1 MSDTMRAVR
10 FHEYGDSSMLLVEE
24 VARPSPK
31 AGQLLVKVR
40 YAGVNPI
47 DWKLRAGLYRDFM
60 PVRFPSTP
68 GREFSGVVENVG
80 SDVRGFSK
88 GQRVYGTANGTYAEY
103 VVVKAS
109 NAALIPEN
117 ISDEEAAS
125 IPLGALTA
133 WSVVEDAELKPG
145 QHVLVIGAAGGVGLF
160 LVQFSRLKG
169 ATVTGVA
176 STGNLAFIESLGAEA
191 ADYTAGPLDA
201 KIEKADAVLDTVGGA
216 ALEDAYALVKRGGL
230 LLSIA
235 GMPSE
240 EKAEELGISARSS
253 GNRTSEPLGKITEL
267 LAAGKLVTAV
277 EAVFPF
283 SEAAAAQDKS
293 RTRHGRGRILL
304 RIE

>member
-47 DWKLRAGLYRDFM
+47 DWKLRAGLYREFM

-109 NAALIPEN
+109 DAALIPEN

-125 IPLGALTA
+125 VPLGALTA

-145 QHVLVIGAAGGVGLF
+145 QHVLVVGAAGGVGLF

-169 ATVTGVA
+169 AKVTGIA
-176 STGNLAFIESLGAEA
+176 STGNLSFIESLGAEA
-191 ADYTAGPLDA
+191 VDYTAGPLAA
-201 KIEKADAVLDTVGGA
+201 KIAKADVILDTVGGK

-230 LLSIA
+230 AALDRRHALRRKS
-235 GMPSE
+235 
-240 EKAEELGISARSS
+240 R
-253 GNRTSEPLGKITEL
+253 RTGHQRPQLGKPHVRT
-267 LAAGKLVTAV
+267 ARKDHGPSCRGK
-277 EAVFPF
+277 
-283 SEAAAAQDKS
+283 
-293 RTRHGRGRILL
+293 TRHGSRGGFPIL
-304 RIE
+304 RSGRCAG